1 MDEADAADSAVRQ
14 AEAERLTMQRSANA
28 TGYRGVRKDCRSKSK
43 AKPFFATVWRD
54 GKTKY
59 LGAFAT
65 AEEAALAYARAPE
78 ARAQVAA
85 AVANPKPQAS
95 AAVLVNAE
103 VVEIDEEDE
112 EEKEEDEEMGHT
124 GAADAADSDDSDDD
138 SDDAAAAEEV
148 EQERAGPKMSPAK
161 QPRHTQPLRLVQ
173 PVPLPQRD
181 APAPQAYP
189 KLEAAATA
197 AAPAAPAAPAPVT
210 FKHKLALLKR
220 ELEIEPATP
229 AIPAVAEANQQMGIT
244 PSAGESL
251 GVQLDRLL
259 AIISS

>member
-181 APAPQAYP
+181 APAPQAS
-189 KLEAAATA
+189 KLEAAAA
-197 AAPAAPAAPAPVT
+197 AAAPAPVIFT
-210 FKHKLALLKR
+210 HKLALLKR
-220 ELEIEPATP
+220 ELDISPATP
-229 AIPAVAEANQQMGIT
+229 AIPAVAEANTQMGIT

-259 AIISS
+259 AIISG